1 MLVIRLLRTGKKNQ
15 PTYKIVVTD
24 KENPP
29 RGGRFVEEVGF
40 YNPKTKERV
49 LKKERIQY
57 WVSQGVKPSDTVY
70 NMLVSEGVVEG
81 GKKDVH
87 KKSKK
92 EAPAESAEKPVEEA
106 KAEAA
111 PVQEQKPAESPAM
124 EEKKEEPQEQKPEQ
138 PIQEQPEAALK
149 QPAEP
154 APKEEPLEVK
164 PEEKPE
170 AAEEKKEEAP
180 AEQKPEEAPKEEQK

>member
-1 MLVIRLLRTGKKNQ
+1 MLVIRLLRRGKKNQ

-24 KENPP
+24 KKNPP

-57 WVSQGVKPSDTVY
+57 WISQGVKPSDTIY
-70 NMLVSEGVVEG
+70 NMLVSEGIIEG
-81 GKKDVH
+81 GKRDVH

-92 EAPAESAEKPVEEA
+92 EAPAESAEKPAEKV
-106 KAEAA
+106 KSEAA
-111 PVQEQKPAESPAM
+111 PE
-124 EEKKEEPQEQKPEQ
+124 
-138 PIQEQPEAALK
+138 

-154 APKEEPLEVK
+154 APKEEAPEVK
-164 PEEKPE
+164 PEEKPAAE
-170 AAEEKKEEAP
+170 AEEKKEEAP
-180 AEQKPEEAPKEEQK
+180 AEQKPEEAPKEEQR